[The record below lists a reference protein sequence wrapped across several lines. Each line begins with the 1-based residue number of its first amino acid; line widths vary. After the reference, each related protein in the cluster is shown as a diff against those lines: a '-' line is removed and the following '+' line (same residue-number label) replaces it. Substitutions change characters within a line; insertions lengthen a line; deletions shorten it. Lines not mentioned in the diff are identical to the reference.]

1 MASAKRNSALYIDK
15 EALATLAMIKEGIFS
30 PVNSLMDQK
39 TAQEVDNNQKFQ
51 DIFFPFSLILAPSGK
66 RNEQTLRST
75 RKGDKLSLIV
85 DGKKRGFITVEEIF
99 PIDPKKRIELIFS
112 TSDENHPGVKD
123 ILKRLGN
130 LAIYGDFEVDY
141 KNIKDVKSQISQAKD
156 EIEATSTA
164 AMMLNAKPLHRAH
177 ERMIRSALGEN
188 DLIVLFLQRQYR
200 EDIFSYDLRYKG
212 LKFYVDNYL
221 PKSRVLIVPFENTY
235 VFAGYNNIILDSI
248 AVKNFGC
255 DKLIIGENHSGIGT
269 FYDKRGIH
277 TYYEKFKE
285 EHPDILIRSEYVY
298 CNECR
303 TLVSTKTCPHGTHH
317 HIKYQAGFLQ
327 GLLKVGLLPPAVLVR
342 KEISAIYLSTL
353 FPNRFD
359 ELIKKYNNYF
369 PNDGLIEELD
379 DEKFYMEIMKLHQT
393 VSLT

>member
-66 RNEQTLRST
+66 RNEQTLRSA

-188 DLIVLFLQRQYR
+188 DLVVLFLQRQYR

>member
-188 DLIVLFLQRQYR
+188 DLVVLFLQRQYR

>member
-15 EALATLAMIKEGIFS
+15 EALATLAMIQEGIFS
-30 PVNSLMDQK
+30 PVTSLMDQK
-39 TAQEVDNNQKFQ
+39 TAQIVDSTQKYK
-51 DIFFPFSLILAPSGK
+51 DRFFPFSLLLAPSGR
-66 RNEQTLRST
+66 RNAQTLKNAK
-75 RKGDKLSLIV
+75 KGDKLNLIV
-85 DGKKRGFITVEEIF
+85 DGKNRGFIIAQEVF
-99 PIDPKKRIELIFS
+99 PIDRKKRIELIFS

-123 ILKRLGN
+123 ILKRLGD
-130 LAIYGDFEVDY
+130 LAIYGEFEVEY
-141 KNIKDVKSQISQAKD
+141 PNIKEVKTQIKEAQK

-188 DLIVLFLQRQYR
+188 DLVVLFLQKQYK
-200 EDIFSYDLRYKG
+200 EDLFSYDLRYKG
-212 LKFYVDNYL
+212 LEFYIQNYL

-235 VFAGYNNIILDSI
+235 IFAGYNNIILDSI

-269 FYDKRGIH
+269 YYDKRGIH

-359 ELIKKYNNYF
+359 DLIKKYNNYF

-379 DEKFYMEIMKLHQT
+379 DEKIYLEIMKLHQT